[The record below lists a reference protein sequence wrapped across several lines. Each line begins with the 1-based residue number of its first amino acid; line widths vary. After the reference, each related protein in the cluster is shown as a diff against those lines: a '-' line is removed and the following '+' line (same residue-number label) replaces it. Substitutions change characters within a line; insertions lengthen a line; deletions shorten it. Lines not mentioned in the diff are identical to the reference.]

1 MSLVLIFTSF
11 VFFRRWHWLMQCFR
25 QQHRRVWRGCACGG
39 AAREQQP
46 DRPRVSVVPSVVFEG
61 VRVLSARDSLLNLF
75 FFLFAG
81 ALYICSS
88 SSGALIDSCWQNN
101 CLRRQTLGPFFAY
114 TAAVCGFLPYPAH
127 VSLELMLTTLNYPR
141 R

>member
-1 MSLVLIFTSF
+1 MTEPLPAVAWQERPRVLSSSAGAP
-11 VFFRRWHWLMQCFR
+11 R
-25 QQHRRVWRGCACGG
+25 QVAG